1 LEAGGRVL
9 VPLRMYFKEALV
21 KVEVALGTG
30 KKQFDKRE
38 DLKKRAE
45 LRDRERTIR
54 GRR

>member
-1 LEAGGRVL
+1 
-9 VPLRMYFKEALV
+9 V

-45 LRDRERTIR
+45 IRERER
-54 GRR
+54 GLRSRR

>member
-1 LEAGGRVL
+1 
-9 VPLRMYFKEALV
+9 M

-45 LRDRERTIR
+45 LRDRERGLR
-54 GRR
+54 FRRL